1 MGDNSE
7 PTTPAAAAAPV
18 DGATPTAPAAASTGP
33 GAAPRRRTRTRDALA
48 RTSRPQRV
56 SFIAAL
62 ALLATAPFGGLQ
74 TAKDDPAQQIRA
86 GQDFTVGP
94 FEMSIRKVVTVGDLA
109 PEVKPIVP
117 GGRLM
122 AVVVQVENTT
132 TRPEPASILAK
143 SVKIEGGG
151 LALADGKQVP
161 PEVLSFADGQTIR
174 EFNPGLDQ
182 EVALVFQ
189 QRPGWEGEEVTVQAV
204 RLEFAE
210 TSALTLDEDFWRIWD
225 DQIAQRGRF
234 TVEVRR

>member
-1 MGDNSE
+1 MGDHSE
-7 PTTPAAAAAPV
+7 PTPAAAAAPA
-18 DGATPTAPAAASTGP
+18 DAAAPAEPAAGSSAPTP
-33 GAAPRRRTRTRDALA
+33 APRRKTRTRDALA
-48 RTSRPQRV
+48 RTSRPQRL
-56 SFIAAL
+56 SFVAAL

-74 TAKDDPAQQIRA
+74 AAQDDSAQQIRA

-94 FEMSIRKVVTVGDLA
+94 FELSIRKVVTVGDLA

-117 GGRLM
+117 GGRLL
-122 AVVVQVENTT
+122 AVVLQVENTT
-132 TRPEPASILAK
+132 ARPELAKILAK
-143 SVKIEGGG
+143 SIQVEGGG

-174 EFNPGLDQ
+174 KFNPGLDQ

-189 QRPGWEGEEVTVQAV
+189 QRPGWDQEKVTVQAV

-225 DQIAQRGRF
+225 DEVAQRGRF